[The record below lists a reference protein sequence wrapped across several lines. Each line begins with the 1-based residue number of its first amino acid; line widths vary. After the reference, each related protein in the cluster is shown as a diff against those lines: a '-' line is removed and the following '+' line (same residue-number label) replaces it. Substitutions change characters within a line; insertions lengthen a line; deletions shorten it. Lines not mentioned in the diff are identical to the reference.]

1 MNLNSAG
8 YVYGTQQRCDPSATQ
23 SSFEQSSIPQ
33 SNDVSSADPTSSALQ
48 SRAPHVQP
56 TTSDP
61 YRPATQLSSNSSS
74 SSMHPKPVLSSSYDR
89 TATHSA
95 YQPVTNNSH
104 SVPQPGYQSY
114 SARPS
119 PLPQLG
125 TTDKAPGPSQ
135 TTAAYR
141 PKTSNAYDP
150 PIPPPKPLRHVS

>member
-1 MNLNSAG
+1 MNLNLAG
-8 YVYGTQQRCDPSATQ
+8 YVYGTQQRYDTSATQ
-23 SSFEQSSIPQ
+23 SPFEQSSIQQ
-33 SNDVSSADPTSSALQ
+33 SNDISSGDPTSSALQ

-74 SSMHPKPVLSSSYDR
+74 SSMYPKPVLSSPYDR
-89 TATHSA
+89 TATYSA

-104 SVPQPGYQSY
+104 SVVPQPGYQSY

-125 TTDKAPGPSQ
+125 TTDKPPGTSPDYGGISSQ
-135 TTAAYR
+135 
-141 PKTSNAYDP
+141 N
-150 PIPPPKPLRHVS
+150 LQCV